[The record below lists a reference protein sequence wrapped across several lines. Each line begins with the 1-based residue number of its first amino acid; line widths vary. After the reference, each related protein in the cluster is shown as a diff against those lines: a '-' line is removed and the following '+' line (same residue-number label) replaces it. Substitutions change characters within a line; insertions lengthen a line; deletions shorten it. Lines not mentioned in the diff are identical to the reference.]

1 MVALSWGILPHVT
14 HGSFDDEHDRLA
26 PIDGESFADRLS
38 RFMPTDGSIIKDA
51 SDEYKQLRVALDGLR
66 ERLEAA
72 IALDEQKQ
80 TSIFQELGQF
90 FKRGLEYPADR
101 QRFQADIDQLK
112 AQAKADMQ
120 ALEDLLKPAFDNL
133 DVPDELADDRA
144 KWGTV
149 STALREVARDLPGLA
164 QVDGWSGPAAREYS
178 TMTGVQAQ
186 AALEFAQMARTM
198 ESTLTSA
205 QMVNEAVLGTI
216 YAYVEGA
223 RVTASVFP
231 ASSDDRFFVNT
242 AHVDTTIRQ
251 CIANVKEALTMA
263 DAEVAASAKQIRD
276 IAAAP
281 VILQSRWPS
290 GTDLAGIEAARFSY
304 DPEEP
309 TLTPD
314 EPSKPVSD
322 TESVSREG

>member
-1 MVALSWGILPHVT
+1 MTTLPM
-14 HGSFDDEHDRLA
+14 
-26 PIDGESFADRLS
+26 DGESFADRLS
-38 RFMPTDGSIIKDA
+38 RFMPTDGTIFEDSTR
-51 SDEYKQLRVALDGLR
+51 EYKQLRVALDKLR
-66 ERLEAA
+66 ETLERA

-112 AQAKADMQ
+112 ADMQ
-120 ALEDLLKPAFDNL
+120 ALEDLLKPAFDNMA
-133 DVPDELADDRA
+133 VPDELDEDIADWDAVSSSLRA
-144 KWGTV
+144 
-149 STALREVARDLPGLA
+149 VARGVLGLA

-186 AALEFAQMARTM
+186 AALEFAQMASTM
-198 ESTLTSA
+198 ESTLERA
-205 QMVNEAVLGTI
+205 QMVNEAVLGMV
-216 YAYVEGA
+216 YADVEAA
-223 RVTASVFP
+223 RVDASVFP
-231 ASSDDRFFVNT
+231 AGSDDRFFVNT